1 MIATLIGL
9 CITAKHIAIQV
20 LVRRSTGI
28 GDVTQATC
36 RTVHGACLVSLQH
49 RLCHIVFLCHI
60 ILIRCSL
67 TKPFCGR
74 RIKLQVNC
82 YPCTVP
88 GNMVS
93 LKPSRVPQEVSQWLT
108 QWQDYCIKPRYLFL
122 VLDGPARMGMTTFVQ
137 TALVEHPT
145 EALILNCSDVDG
157 PVLQANFDSTKHLL
171 VLFDEAPVEMITRNK
186 RIFQPDLT
194 PVTVDSS
201 LTSRPTCAMWLHGTK
216 MVVCSNS
223 WREQV
228 RGLSD
233 MDRNWIEQ
241 NSVYVYVDSPLW
253 TEGGLG
259 GS

>member
-1 MIATLIGL
+1 
-9 CITAKHIAIQV
+9 
-20 LVRRSTGI
+20 
-28 GDVTQATC
+28 
-36 RTVHGACLVSLQH
+36 
-49 RLCHIVFLCHI
+49 
-60 ILIRCSL
+60 
-67 TKPFCGR
+67 
-74 RIKLQVNC
+74 
-82 YPCTVP
+82 
-88 GNMVS
+88 MVS
-93 LKPSRVPQEVSQWLT
+93 LKPSRVPQGVSQWLT
-108 QWQDYCIKPRYLFL
+108 QWQDYYIKPRYLFL

-137 TALVEHPT
+137 TALVEHPA
-145 EALILNCSDVDG
+145 EALILNCSGVDS
-157 PVLQANFDSTKHLL
+157 PALQANFDSTKHRL
-171 VLFDEAPVEMITRNK
+171 VLFDEAPVEMVTRNK
-186 RIFQPDLT
+186 HIFQPDLT
-194 PVTVDSS
+194 PVTVDSI